1 MYHEIVLNSLAY
13 LGFSSMR
20 EIEKMTLNEYLIR
33 MEAFQLQTI
42 KRNEEIA
49 YQAWLNQQV
58 QATTGSPKNPKPKFK
73 EFRKF
78 FDSEKMIDEVRSSFE
93 IDYITTLDKAK
104 NKGRK
109 GRILMAQ
116 SFSVK
121 AILEAVD
128 QSFSSTI
135 ERAGQS
141 VQSFGSSTT
150 KRLAGVGKAMTVAG
164 AATTA
169 MGIKSVKS
177 FGNFQQSLNQAA
189 VIAGGT
195 SKDISGLADVANRMG
210 AELPL
215 SA

>member
-42 KRNEEIA
+42 KRNEELA

-93 IDYITTLDKAK
+93 LDYITTSNKAK
-104 NKGRK
+104 LRTNENAF
-109 GRILMAQ
+109 AQ
-116 SFSVK
+116 RLKEFK
-121 AILEAVD
+121 ELKKQGKI
-128 QSFSSTI
+128 I
-135 ERAGQS
+135 PWNERTQEE
-141 VQSFGSSTT
+141 
-150 KRLAGVGKAMTVAG
+150 R
-164 AATTA
+164 
-169 MGIKSVKS
+169 
-177 FGNFQQSLNQAA
+177 
-189 VIAGGT
+189 GGF
-195 SKDISGLADVANRMG
+195 
-210 AELPL
+210 
-215 SA
+215 

>member
-42 KRNEEIA
+42 KRNEELA

-93 IDYITTLDKAK
+93 LDYITTSNKAK
-104 NKGRK
+104 LRTNENVF
-109 GRILMAQ
+109 AQ
-116 SFSVK
+116 RLKEFK
-121 AILEAVD
+121 KPKKQGKI
-128 QSFSSTI
+128 I
-135 ERAGQS
+135 PWNERTQEE
-141 VQSFGSSTT
+141 
-150 KRLAGVGKAMTVAG
+150 R
-164 AATTA
+164 
-169 MGIKSVKS
+169 
-177 FGNFQQSLNQAA
+177 
-189 VIAGGT
+189 GGF
-195 SKDISGLADVANRMG
+195 
-210 AELPL
+210 
-215 SA
+215 